1 MSDGLIVAALTAV
14 AIIAAVLSFVAWHLL
29 GRRPTEQTE
38 PEETQLDS
46 EDPAYDPANNLK
58 GG

>member
-1 MSDGLIVAALTAV
+1 MNDGLIVAALTAV
-14 AIIAAVLSFVAWHLL
+14 AIIAAILSFVAWQLL

-38 PEETQLDS
+38 PEESQLDS
-46 EDPAYDPANNLK
+46 EDSAYEPANNLK